1 MLGTF
6 EKNNSKPVSTS
17 FAQTS
22 ADVTGSVR
30 RVLCVSDVLCTRIE
44 GNARK
49 IFTLLYG
56 DIGSMMRF
64 ATGDLYVR

>member
-1 MLGTF
+1 MC
-6 EKNNSKPVSTS
+6 
-17 FAQTS
+17 
-22 ADVTGSVR
+22 SVR

-64 ATGDLYVR
+64 ATGDLYVRKYLFWQFKNGR